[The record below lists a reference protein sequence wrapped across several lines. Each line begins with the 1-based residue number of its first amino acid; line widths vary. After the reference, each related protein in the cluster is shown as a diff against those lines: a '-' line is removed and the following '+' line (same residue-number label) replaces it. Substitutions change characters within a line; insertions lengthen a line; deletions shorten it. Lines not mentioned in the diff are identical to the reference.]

1 MGDKGADMR
10 RSGLESLWQRKH
22 GAAEATALPL
32 GRFLPCDSP
41 VLSLPV
47 ADEWARRNG
56 LPSLDDFLSLFQS
69 NIQKPVKPSPDML
82 DDTLHRFPPDNPA
95 HAKFF
100 RHALEREELDRYF
113 HNFRAYEAK
122 TQEAERHCAAYSPDA
137 AGYLKFLAEKDET
150 LSRFFFESYR
160 TLPIEE
166 ADRERHTYI
175 VGGSGSGKTE
185 LIKVLL
191 HHYLARNTAPAL
203 VVIDPHGDLSRQV
216 ARWPEFS
223 DNDRLVYI
231 APGFGKGVSPV
242 FNPFDIPDSERTEE
256 AVSVLVDDTIDIVQE
271 LLEKDFTTN
280 MGTLLQACFTIL
292 FYRPGSTFSDV
303 LRFVDKKNN
312 HDLLEVG
319 ERVFR
324 ADNPLLQFIRHDLAS
339 DSLGPTR
346 QAVKMRFTQILSRH
360 FFRSFLI
367 GQRSTF
373 RLEELLR
380 QRKAVIFNLSKS
392 DIGTRESRIFG
403 KFIIAHLRAFAFKQ
417 GRLPEEARVHVHVFV
432 DECQDFITDSIE
444 IILTQARKFR
454 VYLTLV
460 QQSIGKGMSR
470 ELLGDVLTNTAIKIT
485 GRNSEANRRVFEAET
500 KVPPQDLE
508 RLERGAGLFCIHTSS
523 CPSVV
528 VKIPGHRLKDRK
540 AVPDK
545 AWEAR
550 LAEQTALY
558 YAPRDS
564 FSPAL
569 AELTPTDRAR
579 LAAPAGGPESPID
592 Y

>member
-1 MGDKGADMR
+1 MR
-10 RSGLESLWQRKH
+10 LETLWEKRR
-22 GAAEATALPL
+22 GAAEHSALRL
-32 GRFLPCDSP
+32 GRFLPCDNP
-41 VLSLPV
+41 AMSLAV
-47 ADEWARRNG
+47 ADDYARRTG
-56 LPSLDDFLSLFQS
+56 LPSLDEFLSRFQAGLS
-69 NIQKPVKPSPDML
+69 KPVKPSPDML
-82 DDTLHRFPPDNPA
+82 DDVLRRYPPDNSA

-100 RHALEREELDRYF
+100 RHALEQEELDRYF
-113 HNFRAYEAK
+113 HNLRAYEAK
-122 TQEAERHCAAYSPDA
+122 TQDADRHSAAYTPDA
-137 AGYLKFLAEKDET
+137 AGYLRFLAEKDET

-160 TLPIEE
+160 TLPITE

-191 HHYLARNTAPAL
+191 HHYLARNAAPAL

-216 ARWPEFS
+216 AQWPEFAE
-223 DNDRLVYI
+223 NDRLAYI
-231 APGFGKGVSPV
+231 APGFGGGLFPV

-256 AVSVLVDDTIDIVQE
+256 SVSVLVDDTIDIVQE

-280 MGTLLQACFTIL
+280 MGTLLQACFTVL
-292 FYRPGSTFSDV
+292 FYRPGSTFADV
-303 LRFVDKKNN
+303 LRFIDKKNN
-312 HDLLEVG
+312 HDLLEVA

-324 ADNPLLQFIRHDLAS
+324 ADNPLLHFIRNDLSS
-339 DSLGPTR
+339 DALGPTR

-360 FFRSFLI
+360 FFRSFLV
-367 GQRSTF
+367 GSRSTF

-417 GRLPEEARVHVHVFV
+417 GRMPESARVPVHVFI
-432 DECQDFITDSIE
+432 DECQDFLTESVE

-485 GRNSEANRRVFEAET
+485 GRNSEANRRAFEAET
-500 KVPPQDLE
+500 KVPSADLE
-508 RLERGAGLFCIHTSS
+508 RLERGAGPFCIHTSS

-545 AWEAR
+545 AWKAR

-558 YAPRDS
+558 YALREAHA
-564 FSPAL
+564 PAL
-569 AELTPTDRAR
+569 AEPTPTDRAP
-579 LAAPAGGPESPID
+579 LIAPAGGPESPID

>member
-1 MGDKGADMR
+1 MR
-10 RSGLESLWQRKH
+10 RSGLEFLWQKKH

-41 VLSLPV
+41 ALSLPV

-56 LPSLDDFLSLFQS
+56 LPSLDDFLSRFQS
-69 NIQKPVKPSPDML
+69 DFPKPVKPSPDML

-100 RHALEREELDRYF
+100 RYALEREELDRYF
-113 HNFRAYEAK
+113 HNLRAYEAK

-223 DNDRLVYI
+223 DSDRLVYV

-417 GRLPEEARVHVHVFV
+417 GRLPEEARVPVHVFV
-432 DECQDFITDSIE
+432 DECQDFITESIVRDGKRFVAIAE
-444 IILTQARKFR
+444 LIR
-454 VYLTLV
+454 VFGEPRRRPETDTA
-460 QQSIGKGMSR
+460 GER
-470 ELLGDVLTNTAIKIT
+470 PAANTA
-485 GRNSEANRRVFEAET
+485 EAET
-500 KVPPQDLE
+500 DSSGRAELLE
-508 RLERGAGLFCIHTSS
+508 ELRERAKRAET
-523 CPSVV
+523 
-528 VKIPGHRLKDRK
+528 
-540 AVPDK
+540 
-545 AWEAR
+545 
-550 LAEQTALY
+550 LAEQERERANRY
-558 YAPRDS
+558 ENERDAIRS
-564 FSPAL
+564 QYDELRNSLLPPPAK
-569 AELTPTDRAR
+569 RAGWFGR
-579 LAAPAGGPESPID
+579 MFR
-592 Y
+592 